1 MDGFEMKR
9 NEGLTLNN
17 NTKKKKFHKKRIKI
31 TFKVRK
37 QFDLNAWLILPMGEM
52 ERI

>member
-17 NTKKKKFHKKRIKI
+17 NTKKIPQKKNKNYIQSKK
-31 TFKVRK
+31 TV
-37 QFDLNAWLILPMGEM
+37 
-52 ERI
+52 

>member
-17 NTKKKKFHKKRIKI
+17 NTQKKNSTKKRIKI

-37 QFDLNAWLILPMGEM
+37 QQENSLI
-52 ERI
+52 